1 MTGAVRRVIA
11 FLLEAVRVSRIGAWH
26 GPDNSVSGR
35 GMIQC
40 GLRHGDTLRRAD
52 RNNRGMVGACVDGL
66 LPRGV
71 FAKDNRKE

>member
-1 MTGAVRRVIA
+1 MTGALRRVIA
-11 FLLEAVRVSRIGAWH
+11 FLLEAVRVSRIGARH

-40 GLRHGDTLRRAD
+40 GLRHGDTLRRAG

-66 LPRGV
+66 LPRDD
-71 FAKDNRKE
+71 FAQDNRKE